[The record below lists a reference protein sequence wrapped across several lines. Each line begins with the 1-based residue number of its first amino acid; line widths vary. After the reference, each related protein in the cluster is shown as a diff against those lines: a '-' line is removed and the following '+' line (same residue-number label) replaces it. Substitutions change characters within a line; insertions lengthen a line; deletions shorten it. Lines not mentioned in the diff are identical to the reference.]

1 MHNADPFR
9 TSSAPIPALTP
20 AAVNSAQLLADQVAA
35 VQRTLPATVAGNL
48 LLAALVAWALRGL
61 VPSAALAAWVG
72 LVVLHCAANVWVIAA
87 TRHRPVSPR
96 NAPRRARAGV
106 RSALVLGLIWA
117 GGILVLWPAAEA
129 ALAQKFLLVF
139 LVAGVSSGALHSL
152 SALLPAF
159 TAFFVPTVSAVAVA
173 AVREGGPVFLPVAG
187 IAAIYGLVTW
197 RYACSLN
204 STLLDAMRGRH
215 ELAALA
221 ARLEQEVQRVE
232 QAQRARS
239 RLLAAASHDLRQ
251 PVHALSLAL
260 GLAASGPMPSAQ
272 AKRLALAQRSVE
284 GLSAHL
290 DALLDLGR
298 LDAGELRAKPRT
310 VALRPL
316 VESVVE
322 AMRPQANARG
332 LDLRLRTANATA
344 LTDPLLAERM
354 VRNLLANAIR
364 YTDHGGI
371 LVALRARPG
380 RGPCVVV
387 VDTGIGIAPDAQ
399 TGIFDE
405 FVQADH
411 TAAGRGGF
419 GLGLAIVQGCAKL
432 LGHGLTLRSVP
443 GRGSRFTIELQPAL
457 HAAIHAESAD
467 AALPATAPSSPASA
481 GPALAGAVVVI
492 VADDAAARGATAE
505 IVAQWG
511 AEAVAAADV
520 RDALAG
526 LVTRPVR
533 PALVIADGWL
543 ATGTGGVD
551 AVRRVREE
559 YNDDDLPG
567 LIVSADVAALDAAR
581 AAGMVALRKPFTP
594 ASLRCAAREALAG
607 RAEWPPHPAA

>member
-1 MHNADPFR
+1 MRNSDMFR
-9 TSSAPIPALTP
+9 TASAPTP
-20 AAVNSAQLLADQVAA
+20 AVVDSAQLLADQVAA

-72 LVVLHCAANVWVIAA
+72 LVALHCAANVWVIAA
-87 TRHRPVSPR
+87 TRNRPVSPR

-106 RSALVLGLIWA
+106 RSALVLGLVWA

-187 IAAIYGLVTW
+187 IATIYGLVTW

-204 STLLDAMRGRH
+204 RTLLDAMRGRH

-221 ARLEQEVQRVE
+221 ARLKQEVQRVE
-232 QAQRARS
+232 HAQRARS

-260 GLAASGPMPSAQ
+260 GLAASGPMPPAQ

-322 AMRPQANARG
+322 AMRPQAEARG

-380 RGPCVVV
+380 GGSCVVV

-399 TGIFDE
+399 SGIFGE

-457 HAAIHAESAD
+457 HAAFHAKSAE
-467 AALPATAPSSPASA
+467 AARLATAPPSPAPE

-492 VADDAAARGATAE
+492 VADDAAGRGRTRSHC
-505 IVAQWG
+505 
-511 AEAVAAADV
+511 
-520 RDALAG
+520 RDRRAMGRRGGCRRRRPRRAG
-526 LVTRPVR
+526 RSGH
-533 PALVIADGWL
+533 A
-543 ATGTGGVD
+543 
-551 AVRRVREE
+551 
-559 YNDDDLPG
+559 PG
-567 LIVSADVAALDAAR
+567 AAR
-581 AAGMVALRKPFTP
+581 ACDRRRP
-594 ASLRCAAREALAG
+594 AVQRDR
-607 RAEWPPHPAA
+607 RR